1 MAEKKEV
8 KIPEMLFFQEGP
20 GVRNIQ
26 YTTSGVKLLN
36 VANLVEGKVDLSTS
50 DRYISEDVAYG
61 KYNHFLCDEDDFI
74 VASSG
79 IKVDYIDKKMG
90 FITKEMLPLCMNTST
105 IRFKVLD
112 DSKLNIR
119 YFMYFLKSNAFK
131 KQLAKQITGSAQLN
145 YGPSH
150 LKQMT
155 FPLIDIKSQND
166 LVKKLDYLIQI
177 MDKKNESIRK
187 YDDLIKARFV
197 EMFGDFDLAPQRNEW
212 IKLSELGEIVSGST
226 PKTGTA
232 EYWDG
237 DICWITPAELNSM
250 SGIVYDSKKKITE
263 AGRNSCSLRL
273 MPIDTVILSSRAPI
287 GKVAILGKEMCCNQG
302 FKNIICN
309 EKILPKYLYYLLA
322 YNTDYFNSLGRGAT
336 FKEISKK
343 IVEDIRISL
352 PSIEQQAKF
361 ITFSEQVD
369 KSKFALSNEL
379 AMGNFYIRL
388 IYDCIMHS
396 CIDL

>member
-1 MAEKKEV
+1 MSDKIKLKNACKILNGFAFKSGKYVDSGIRIIRIANVQKGYVEDEKPAFYSNSEEPSIRDYILEENDLLLSLTGNVGRVALLDKKWLPAALNQRVACLRIKDNRVIKDYLYFALLSDKFENDCIKSSKGIAQKNMNTEWLKDYEV
-8 KIPEMLFFQEGP
+8 PLPSKQTQREVVSSLKQ
-20 GVRNIQ
+20 
-26 YTTSGVKLLN
+26 
-36 VANLVEGKVDLSTS
+36 LST
-50 DRYISEDVAYG
+50 I
-61 KYNHFLCDEDDFI
+61 
-74 VASSG
+74 
-79 IKVDYIDKKMG
+79 IKNKTEQIQQ
-90 FITKEMLPLCMNTST
+90 
-105 IRFKVLD
+105 LD
-112 DSKLNIR
+112 N
-119 YFMYFLKSNAFK
+119 
-131 KQLAKQITGSAQLN
+131 
-145 YGPSH
+145 
-150 LKQMT
+150 
-155 FPLIDIKSQND
+155 
-166 LVKKLDYLIQI
+166 
-177 MDKKNESIRK
+177 
-187 YDDLIKARFV
+187 LIKARFV
-197 EMFGDFDLAPQRNEW
+197 EMFGDFDLAPQCNEW
-212 IKLSELGEIVSGST
+212 IRLSKLGEIVSGST

-309 EKILPKYLYYLLA
+309 ERILPKYLYYLLA
-322 YNTDYFNSLGRGAT
+322 YNTDYLNSLGRGAT

-369 KSKFALSNEL
+369 KSKFAVQKSLEKTQLLFDSLMQEYF
-379 AMGNFYIRL
+379 G
-388 IYDCIMHS
+388 
-396 CIDL
+396 

>member
-197 EMFGDFDLAPQRNEW
+197 EMFGGIDRYISIKDSGLFIADGNYSSKYPRSSEFTSFGVPFIRANNIKDNTVVDDDMYFISPEKHDELKKGHLLHGDILVTTRGNIGQLGIVPQKHNNSN
-212 IKLSELGEIVSGST
+212 INAQIVLLRCRDT
-226 PKTGTA
+226 KYLPEYLLFALQTVDVKKQFIRQQTGTA
-232 EYWDG
+232 LKQL
-237 DICWITPAELNSM
+237 PVKHL
-250 SGIVYDSKKKITE
+250 
-263 AGRNSCSLRL
+263 
-273 MPIDTVILSSRAPI
+273 
-287 GKVAILGKEMCCNQG
+287 
-302 FKNIICN
+302 
-309 EKILPKYLYYLLA
+309 EKISFIDAPVELQ
-322 YNTDYFNSLGRGAT
+322 NQFAT
-336 FKEISKK
+336 F
-343 IVEDIRISL
+343 V
-352 PSIEQQAKF
+352 
-361 ITFSEQVD
+361 TQVD
-369 KSKFALSNEL
+369 KSKFAL
-379 AMGNFYIRL
+379 
-388 IYDCIMHS
+388 
-396 CIDL
+396 

>member
-20 GVRNIQ
+20 GVRNTQ

-131 KQLAKQITGSAQLN
+131 KQLAKQVTGSAQLN

-177 MDKKNESIRK
+177 IDKKNESIRK

-197 EMFGDFDLAPQRNEW
+197 EMFKDCIESV
-212 IKLSELGEIVSGST
+212 KLEQVVTSI
-226 PKTGTA
+226 KTGKLDANVEKKDGKYPFFTCDAIPKRIDDYAFDA
-232 EYWDG
+232 E
-237 DICWITPAELNSM
+237 
-250 SGIVYDSKKKITE
+250 
-263 AGRNSCSLRL
+263 
-273 MPIDTVILSSRAPI
+273 
-287 GKVAILGKEMCCNQG
+287 AILISGNGSRVGHVHYYKGKFNAYQRTYVLSDFRHDIDLSYLKTYLENELRPYIARNKKGSAVPYITLPMLQN
-302 FKNIICN
+302 FKLPFPPL
-309 EKILPKYLYYLLA
+309 EKQKE
-322 YNTDYFNSLGRGAT
+322 FAT
-336 FKEISKK
+336 FVAQI
-343 IVEDIRISL
+343 
-352 PSIEQQAKF
+352 
-361 ITFSEQVD
+361 D

-388 IYDCIMHS
+388 IHDCIMHG